1 MKKRTIALLMMV
13 VLMLTLLA
21 GCGPTTKL
29 EENEA
34 LSNST
39 HFRQIEERDDLW
51 YDRDTKII
59 FYIITTER
67 MDVCQGYGYMAP
79 YISENGKY
87 CKYINDEIVEITEE
101 VPTN

>member
-39 HFRQIEERDDLW
+39 HFRQIEERWLVVW
-51 YDRDTKII
+51 
-59 FYIITTER
+59 
-67 MDVCQGYGYMAP
+67 
-79 YISENGKY
+79 
-87 CKYINDEIVEITEE
+87 
-101 VPTN
+101 

>member
-1 MKKRTIALLMMV
+1 
-13 VLMLTLLA
+13 
-21 GCGPTTKL
+21 
-29 EENEA
+29 
-34 LSNST
+34 
-39 HFRQIEERDDLW
+39 
-51 YDRDTKII
+51 
-59 FYIITTER
+59 